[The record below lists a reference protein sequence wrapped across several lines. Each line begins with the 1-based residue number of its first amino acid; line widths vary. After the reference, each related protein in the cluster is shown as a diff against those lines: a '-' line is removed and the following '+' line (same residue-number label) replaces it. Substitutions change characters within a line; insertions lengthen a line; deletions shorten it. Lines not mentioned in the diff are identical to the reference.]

1 MDSIKNNQS
10 ENGNNRVFFIISVLS
25 WLLFLV
31 TAWLSIG
38 LPYSFNFKF
47 FWLTFSFDYEIGSY
61 YPLVMHF
68 VFHYIIFIFTF
79 AISTLAFLIY
89 MTYRDDNNV
98 TDGMLG
104 KYSKFHFIPLL
115 CISALFIIGESVD
128 EFKGR
133 LNTVMFIFDFIFTLI
148 GLASLIFIRVQT
160 KIESPWYAI
169 FAIKEGTYSCLIALL
184 IYNVGFNFTYYGLYE
199 MNDKKYIENWKT
211 GCGIA
216 FPIIIGVANVV
227 LSIIFQ
233 DCMIAIMNILIY
245 VGMIINFYNTDTDIR
260 NEFNATGEGII
271 DIIILS
277 LSACSILFFILR
289 HKSIICTS

>member
-1 MDSIKNNQS
+1 MNSIKNNQY
-10 ENGNNRVFFIISVLS
+10 ENENNRVFFTISVLS

-47 FWLTFSFDYEIGSY
+47 FWLTFSFDYEISSY
-61 YPLVMHF
+61 FPLVMHF

-79 AISTLAFLIY
+79 SIATLAFLIY

-128 EFKGR
+128 ESKGR
-133 LNTVMFIFDFIFTLI
+133 LNTAMYIFDFIFTTI

-199 MNDKKYIENWKT
+199 MSDKKYIENWKT

-245 VGMIINFYNTDTDIR
+245 VGMIINFYNTDIDIR
-260 NEFNATGEGII
+260 QESNASGEGII
-271 DIIILS
+271 DIVILS

-289 HKSIICTS
+289 HKSIICSS

>member
-1 MDSIKNNQS
+1 
-10 ENGNNRVFFIISVLS
+10 
-25 WLLFLV
+25 
-31 TAWLSIG
+31 
-38 LPYSFNFKF
+38 
-47 FWLTFSFDYEIGSY
+47 
-61 YPLVMHF
+61 MHF
-68 VFHYIIFIFTF
+68 VFHYIVFIFTF
-79 AISTLAFLIY
+79 TIATLAFLIY

-115 CISALFIIGESVD
+115 CLSGLFIIGESVD
-128 EFKGR
+128 ESKGR
-133 LNTVMFIFDFIFTLI
+133 LNSVMYIFDLIFTLI
-148 GLASLIFIRVQT
+148 GLTSLIFIRIQT

-184 IYNVGFNFTYYGLYE
+184 IYNIGFNFTYYGIYE
-199 MNDKKYIENWKT
+199 MNNKNIEKWKT

-216 FPIIIGVANVV
+216 FSIIIGVANVV
-227 LSIIFQ
+227 LSNIFQ

>member
-1 MDSIKNNQS
+1 MNSIKNNQS
-10 ENGNNRVFFIISVLS
+10 ENENNRVFFTISVLS

-47 FWLTFSFDYEIGSY
+47 FWLTFSFDYEISSY
-61 YPLVMHF
+61 FPLVMHF

-79 AISTLAFLIY
+79 SIATLAFLIY

-128 EFKGR
+128 ESKGR
-133 LNTVMFIFDFIFTLI
+133 LNTAMYIFDFIFTTI

-199 MNDKKYIENWKT
+199 MSDKKYIENWKT

-245 VGMIINFYNTDTDIR
+245 VGMIINFYNTDIDIR
-260 NEFNATGEGII
+260 QESNASGEGII
-271 DIIILS
+271 DIVILS

-289 HKSIICTS
+289 HKSIICSS

>member
-1 MDSIKNNQS
+1 MNSIKNNQS
-10 ENGNNRVFFIISVLS
+10 ENENNRVFFTISVLS

-47 FWLTFSFDYEIGSY
+47 FWLTFSFDYEISSY
-61 YPLVMHF
+61 FPLVMHF

-79 AISTLAFLIY
+79 SIATLAFLIY

-128 EFKGR
+128 ESKGR
-133 LNTVMFIFDFIFTLI
+133 LNTSMYIFDFIFTTI

-199 MNDKKYIENWKT
+199 MSDKKYIENWKT

-245 VGMIINFYNTDTDIR
+245 VGMIINFYNTDIDIR
-260 NEFNATGEGII
+260 QESNASGEGII
-271 DIIILS
+271 DIVILS

-289 HKSIICTS
+289 HKSIICSS

>member
-1 MDSIKNNQS
+1 MNSIKNNQS
-10 ENGNNRVFFIISVLS
+10 ENENNRVFFTISVLS

-47 FWLTFSFDYEIGSY
+47 FWLTFSFDYEISSY
-61 YPLVMHF
+61 FPLVMHF

-79 AISTLAFLIY
+79 SIATLAFLIY

-128 EFKGR
+128 ESKGR
-133 LNTVMFIFDFIFTLI
+133 LNTAMYIFDFIFTTI

-184 IYNVGFNFTYYGLYE
+184 IYNIGFNFTYYGLYE
-199 MNDKKYIENWKT
+199 MSDKKYIENWKT

-245 VGMIINFYNTDTDIR
+245 VGMIINFYNTDIDIR
-260 NEFNATGEGII
+260 QESNASGEGII
-271 DIIILS
+271 DIVILS

-289 HKSIICTS
+289 HKSIICSS

>member
-1 MDSIKNNQS
+1 MNSIKNNQS
-10 ENGNNRVFFIISVLS
+10 ENEDNRVFFTISVLS

-47 FWLTFSFDYEIGSY
+47 FWLTFSFDYEISSY
-61 YPLVMHF
+61 FPLVMHF

-79 AISTLAFLIY
+79 SIATLAFLIY

-128 EFKGR
+128 ESKGR
-133 LNTVMFIFDFIFTLI
+133 LNTAMYIFDFIFTTI

-199 MNDKKYIENWKT
+199 MSDKKYIENWKT

-245 VGMIINFYNTDTDIR
+245 VGMIINFYNTDIDIR
-260 NEFNATGEGII
+260 QESNASGEGII
-271 DIIILS
+271 DIVILS

-289 HKSIICTS
+289 HKSIICSS

>member
-1 MDSIKNNQS
+1 METIKNNQPT
-10 ENGNNRVFFIISVLS
+10 NDNNRVFFIISILS

-47 FWLTFSFDYEIGSY
+47 FWLTISFDFETDVY

-68 VFHYIIFIFTF
+68 VFHYIVFIFTF
-79 AISTLAFLIY
+79 VMATFAFLVY

-115 CISALFIIGESVD
+115 CISALFIIGESID
-128 EFKGR
+128 ESKGR
-133 LNTVMFIFDFIFTLI
+133 LNTVMYIFNFIFTSI

-169 FAIKEGTYSCLIALL
+169 FAIKEGTYSCLIVLL
-184 IYNVGFNFTYYGLYE
+184 IYNIGFNFTYYGLYE
-199 MNDKKYIENWKT
+199 INDNKYVENWKT

-216 FPIIIGVANVV
+216 FTIIIGIANLA
-227 LSIIFQ
+227 LSNIFQ
-233 DCMIAIMNILIY
+233 DVMIAIMNILIY
-245 VGMIINFYNTDTDIR
+245 VGMIINYYNTDIDIR
-260 NEFNATGEGII
+260 NESNATGEGII

-277 LSACSILFFILR
+277 LSGCSILFFVLR
-289 HKSIICTS
+289 HKSIICK